1 MRFEPCRRPNMLRL
15 HAQCYTSVLAMHRLQ
30 STNTEKELNSLL
42 LYTNNTRSN
51 VLSIALLPSD
61 TQASQRCVIALKMIC
76 NEICLTS
83 YIRNFVNKFRACNA
97 TATSCNNVVI
107 QQTSRGCLHVIPA
120 DLQVVKVKTWGWLKT
135 LACQDPYRSSSIT
148 ASALG
153 TIRSQSRSKAG
164 TTELC
169 RRVEQRPNYTSG
181 LDLGL
186 TTKSSVTRLTSRRR
200 LPKQLQAAACLGDC
214 GGGLA
219 EVAACAFSKESRRV
233 AVERDVSNKLLA
245 AWHSEDAGISTCS
258 LPWTGSRSRS
268 WLPSERFSLMQAAP
282 CVSREQC
289 CHHHAKLTTK

>member
-1 MRFEPCRRPNMLRL
+1 M
-15 HAQCYTSVLAMHRLQ
+15 
-30 STNTEKELNSLL
+30 
-42 LYTNNTRSN
+42 
-51 VLSIALLPSD
+51 
-61 TQASQRCVIALKMIC
+61 
-76 NEICLTS
+76 
-83 YIRNFVNKFRACNA
+83 
-97 TATSCNNVVI
+97 
-107 QQTSRGCLHVIPA
+107 IPA

-135 LACQDPYRSSSIT
+135 LACRDPYRSEGSVARELQSNTLSSIT

-181 LDLGL
+181 LDLSL

-219 EVAACAFSKESRRV
+219 EVAACAFSKQSRRV